1 MKWVTWRN
9 KSVPNK
15 RVQQRN
21 ESSASSLG
29 HVCLLTPILVS
40 FGRTWRPCSYQ
51 FGHTCGAA
59 GWAGVPVSLSHFPV
73 SFHCICLI
81 KTKIY
86 FKKRTES
93 LDAASHLIVFLYFHK
108 YLHCSRHHNVELNQ
122 KVWKHV
128 LYVRFFEALLS
139 RSCPSTET
147 ETRGK
152 SDISLKRVCVRLIQQ

>member
-1 MKWVTWRN
+1 MSHVEKQICSKQARPT
-9 KSVPNK
+9 KK
-15 RVQQRN
+15 RVLSVFIRTR
-21 ESSASSLG
+21 
-29 HVCLLTPILVS
+29 LLIDT
-40 FGRTWRPCSYQ
+40 
-51 FGHTCGAA
+51 HTCFF
-59 GWAGVPVSLSHFPV
+59 WTDLKTLFIPVWTHLRRSWVSRSPGVPLSLSCQFSLHL
-73 SFHCICLI
+73 SNKDKNI
-81 KTKIY
+81 

-152 SDISLKRVCVRLIQQ
+152 SDISLKWVCVRLIQQ